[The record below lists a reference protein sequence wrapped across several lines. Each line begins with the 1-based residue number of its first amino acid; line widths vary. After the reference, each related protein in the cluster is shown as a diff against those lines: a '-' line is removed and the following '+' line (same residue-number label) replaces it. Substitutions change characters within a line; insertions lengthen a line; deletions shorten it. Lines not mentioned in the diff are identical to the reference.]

1 MAGLI
6 NTVSGSIP
14 STGLSSNLPTTT
26 SSSYQNGHQ
35 NSAVIELN
43 AAIMNNSGS
52 NLNKL
57 QHVQQQQQQHQQQNV
72 EYPDERQNFIHHITP
87 MGNAHHSLLF
97 TASNH
102 ATNAVNSSNNGVN
115 NVLTNTYPR
124 NIPAANTY
132 LWIVT
137 PVAAR

>member
-14 STGLSSNLPTTT
+14 STGLSSNVPIRDGNNDSGLTA
-26 SSSYQNGHQ
+26 SSFL
-35 NSAVIELN
+35 VLN
-43 AAIMNNSGS
+43 AATMNNSVK

-57 QHVQQQQQQHQQQNV
+57 QHGHQQQQQQQQNG
-72 EYPDERQNFIHHITP
+72 EYPRQEQNFMHHLPSVKNHNSLYTAPNQTI
-87 MGNAHHSLLF
+87 NA
-97 TASNH
+97 AN
-102 ATNAVNSSNNGVN
+102 TNNVVN
-115 NVLTNTYPR
+115 NVLTTTCENNSP
-124 NIPAANTY
+124 ANTY